1 MVNIQA
7 IEKAREKIQSF
18 INETP
23 LLFSEYFSTFCDG
36 QIFLKLENQQITNS
50 FKIRGALNKMLNL
63 SIDEKEKGV
72 LAVSS
77 GNHAQAVGVVAEQL
91 GISAKIII
99 PKSTPQNKIDK
110 IRKYKVELVL
120 EGNNYDEAEVFAR
133 NLAKEESATFVSG
146 YNDELVVAGQGTIG
160 LELLEQQ
167 PSITDVLV
175 PLGGGGLLSGI
186 AIAIKSKKPDIN
198 IIGVQTSA
206 CPAFYESLK
215 VGKIIDV
222 EMKESIADGMYGGI
236 ELGSITFDII
246 KQYVDEV
253 ILVEEESIRKA
264 LALIWDKESI
274 RVEGAAAAA
283 IAPILENKSLFKD
296 RVVTAVMT
304 GGNIDDNLFQEI
316 IKDTL
321 E

>member
-7 IEKAREKIQSF
+7 IEKAREIIQPF

-23 LLFSEYFSTFCDG
+23 LHFSEYLSSYCSG

-63 SIDEKEKGV
+63 SIEEKKKGV

-91 GISAKIII
+91 EISAKIVI

-120 EGNNYDEAEVFAR
+120 EGNNYDEAEVYAR
-133 NLAKEESATFVSG
+133 KLAKEESLTFVSG

-160 LELLEQQ
+160 LGLLEQQ

-186 AIAIKSKKPDIN
+186 LIAIKSKRPDIN

-215 VGKIIDV
+215 AGKIIDV
-222 EMKESIADGMYGGI
+222 EMKDSITDGMFGGI

-253 ILVEEESIRKA
+253 VLVEEESIRKA
-264 LALIWDKESI
+264 LALIWYRENI

-283 IAPILENKSLFKD
+283 VAPILENKSLFRD
-296 RVVTAVMT
+296 RVVVAVMS
-304 GGNIDDNLFQEI
+304 GGNIDELLFQEI
-316 IKDTL
+316 IKDAL